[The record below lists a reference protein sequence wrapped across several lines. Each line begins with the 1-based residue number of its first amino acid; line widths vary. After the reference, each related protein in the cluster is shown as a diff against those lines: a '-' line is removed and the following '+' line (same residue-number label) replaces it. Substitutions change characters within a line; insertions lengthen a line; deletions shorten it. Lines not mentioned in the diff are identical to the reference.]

1 MPSGSTK
8 HKLAFKGATIMGN
21 LTRYTSSDLPALLDK
36 ISKNS
41 IGMNDY
47 LNRVFDLHETTS
59 NYPPYNLIT
68 VSNVESRLELALA
81 GFKKKEVNVYTQD
94 GKLFV
99 EGQKED
105 KETETNYLH
114 KGLAQ
119 RSFTRAWTLSDDTEV
134 RSVDFED
141 GLLSITLGRIVPTHH
156 QRKDWF

>member
-1 MPSGSTK
+1 MNN
-8 HKLAFKGATIMGN
+8 LARFNAA
-21 LTRYTSSDLPALLDK
+21 DLPALFER
-36 ISKNS
+36 INKNS
-41 IGMNDY
+41 IGMDEY
-47 LNRVFDLHETTS
+47 FDRLFNLHETTK
-59 NYPPYNLIT
+59 NYPPFNLVQ
-68 VSNVESRLELALA
+68 VSNVESRLEIALA

-119 RSFTRAWTLSDDTEV
+119 RSFTRAWTVSDDTEV

-141 GLLSITLGRIVPTHH
+141 GLLTVVLGRIVPHHH

>member
-1 MPSGSTK
+1 
-8 HKLAFKGATIMGN
+8 
-21 LTRYTSSDLPALLDK
+21 
-36 ISKNS
+36 
-41 IGMNDY
+41 MNEY

-59 NYPPYNLIT
+59 NYPPYNIVQ

-81 GFKKKEVNVYTQD
+81 GFRKAEVNVYTQD
-94 GKLFV
+94 GKLFI

-134 RSVDFED
+134 RSVVFED
-141 GLLSITLGRIVPTHH
+141 GLLTVTLGKIIPEHH
-156 QRKDWF
+156 QRKDYL